1 MMKIIKNIFL
11 ILGLSVAANA
21 SMSNEAFS
29 NLNAFKEVNATIN
42 GNQLIGKNL
51 DLYLVQ
57 GIDAKGRNFSIVT
70 DKDGKYLILTNNV
83 FDTKKKTAINIPAD
97 VSFLKGQELF
107 TFGSGTKEYFIFT
120 DPECP
125 YCRKFEAKWDSIEK
139 DVKFH
144 VYFFNLSFHK
154 KADAMG
160 RWILAGK
167 DDKEKIERLK
177 AIGSGSLEFENF
189 KPNPVQKKELDAKMA
204 KTKELGKRLGV
215 QGTPA
220 IFDAKGNKINW
231 PDLIK

>member
-1 MMKIIKNIFL
+1 MKIFKHLFL
-11 ILGLSVAANA
+11 LFGLSAVANA
-21 SMSNEAFS
+21 AMSNEDFTK
-29 NLNAFKEVNATIN
+29 LNAFKEVNATIN
-42 GNQLIGKNL
+42 GSKLIGKNL

-70 DKDGKYLILTNNV
+70 DKDGKYLILTSNV
-83 FDTKKKTAINIPAD
+83 FDTKNKTAVTIPAD

-107 TFGSGTKEYFIFT
+107 SFGKGKKEYFVFT

-139 DVKFH
+139 DVKFN
-144 VYFFNLSFHK
+144 VFFFNLSFHK

-160 RWILAGK
+160 RWILAAK
-167 DDKEKIERLK
+167 TNEEKMARLK
-177 AIGSGSLEFENF
+177 AIGAGSLEFEQF
-189 KPNPVQKKELDAKMA
+189 KPTPEQKKKLDAMMA
-204 KTKELGKRLGV
+204 KTKELGQKLGV

-220 IFDAKGNKINW
+220 IFDTKGNKINW